1 MTRAL
6 LSIIGEPIGYVDV
19 IDGPSAEV
27 GFSLNPAKAVGGVVR
42 SVKRTVKK
50 VNKAIDKTPVLS
62 DIKKATTQGISL
74 QTTPFRLAG
83 GFVVGGITGMAKGG
97 VKGAVKG
104 AVKGVKHQG
113 EVTVREGKRFV
124 QNPAVRYGTKGAA
137 LIFPPLTPVAA
148 GVEAANQ
155 VIAAIEQRDPIKA
168 AFALT
173 TVANTAAAASAGDP
187 DAMRAIKTIS
197 AVKKGALTAKDT
209 IDEGKVMATK
219 LGARF
224 NIPKGAKALNVAKAA
239 DKLLSKAKGKGN
251 IPQVQ
256 AAQAIVRQTVAA
268 AKAGDPKAKIAAV
281 ALAKVNRAQNVKAGK
296 VPAKKPLPVKKAPT
310 FSLSAASKAVG
321 KALRLGKGK
330 KLSNVFIVDA
340 KGKVYRGN
348 VTTQ

>member
-1 MTRAL
+1 MTPAMRNV
-6 LSIIGEPIGYVDV
+6 IGAPIGYVDI

-27 GFSLNPAKAVGGVVR
+27 GFSLNPVKAVKGVAR
-42 SVKRTVKK
+42 SVKRVAKK
-50 VNKAIDKTPVLS
+50 VNKAIDKTPVLG
-62 DIKKATTQGISL
+62 DIKKATTQGLSL

-83 GFVVGGITGMAKGG
+83 GFVVGGITGTLKGKNVLKSAAKGA
-97 VKGAVKG
+97 KTQA
-104 AVKGVKHQG
+104 
-113 EVTVREGKRFV
+113 EVTLREGKRFV

-137 LIFPPLTPVAA
+137 LVFPVMTPVAA
-148 GVEAANQ
+148 GIEAANQ
-155 VIAAIEQRDPIKA
+155 VIAAVEQKDPIKA

-173 TVANTAAAASAGDP
+173 TVVNTAAAASGGDA
-187 DAMRAIKTIS
+187 DAMRALKTIK
-197 AVKKGALTAKDT
+197 AVKDGTLKAQDAIK
-209 IDEGKVMATK
+209 EGKVMATK

-239 DKLLSKAKGKGN
+239 DKLLAKAKGKAS
-251 IPQVQ
+251 IPQAQ

-268 AKAGDPKAKIAAV
+268 AKAGDPKAKVAAI
-281 ALAKVNRAQNVKAGK
+281 ALAKVNRAQNIKAGK
-296 VPAKKPLPVKKAPT
+296 VPAKKPIPAKKPV
-310 FSLSAASKAVG
+310 FSLSAASRAVG

>member
-1 MTRAL
+1 MACSRAMQE
-6 LSIIGEPIGYVDV
+6 IIGTPIGYVDV

-27 GFSLNPAKAVGGVVR
+27 GFSLNPAKAVRGIGRSIKRVSRKIKKIPVVR
-42 SVKRTVKK
+42 EVVS
-50 VNKAIDKTPVLS
+50 AH
-62 DIKKATTQGISL
+62 TQGLSL
-74 QTTPFRLAG
+74 VTTPFRTAG
-83 GFVVGGITGMAKGG
+83 GFVVGGITGTIKGGFQGGLKGAAKGAG
-97 VKGAVKG
+97 
-104 AVKGVKHQG
+104 HQL
-113 EVTVREGKRFV
+113 EVTAREGKRFV
-124 QNPAVRYGTKGAA
+124 QNPAIRYGTKGAA
-137 LIFPPLTPVAA
+137 LVFPPMTPVAA

-155 VIAAIEQRDPIKA
+155 VIAAIEQKDPIKA

-173 TVANTAAAASAGDP
+173 TVANTAAAASGGDA
-187 DAMRAIKTIS
+187 DAMRALKTIS
-197 AVKKGALTAKDT
+197 AVRKGALTAKDT

-239 DKLLSKAKGKGN
+239 DKLLSKAKGKGS

-268 AKAGDPKAKIAAV
+268 AKAGDPKAKVAAV
-281 ALAKVNRAQNVKAGK
+281 ALAKVNRAQNVKSGK
-296 VPAKKPLPVKKAPT
+296 APLPRGG
-310 FSLSAASKAVG
+310 FSFAASAKAVG

-330 KLSNVFIVDA
+330 KLSNVFIVDS